1 MNHPITPIFRY
12 RTLHPFPQIFPRIRR
27 IPLSSRH
34 VLPSGAPTIFKV
46 GVRAVFPFRAQLAT
60 GGGGVQIEIFQTSN
74 IFFPFR
80 AELMTGGGVVSKF
93 FRQKMS
99 TQPCYGLHKSVG
111 LHA

>member
-60 GGGGVQIEIFQTSN
+60 GGGGGVQIGNFSLARLT
-74 IFFPFR
+74 PP
-80 AELMTGGGVVSKF
+80 LDDVLPTTTGGGGGAVREFQAF
-93 FRQKMS
+93 FEGSRG
-99 TQPCYGLHKSVG
+99 C
-111 LHA
+111 